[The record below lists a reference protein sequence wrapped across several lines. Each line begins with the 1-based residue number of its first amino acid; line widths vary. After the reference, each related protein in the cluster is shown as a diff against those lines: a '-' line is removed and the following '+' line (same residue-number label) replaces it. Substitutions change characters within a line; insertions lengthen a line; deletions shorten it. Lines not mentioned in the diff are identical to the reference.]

1 MRPFTLSGEVM
12 ESTVLFEARSAPLH
26 ALGTFGLRLV
36 IGVLSA
42 GFLVTGVLFAVV
54 GAWPVLVF
62 AGAEGLGVIL
72 LLLLYRRHAR
82 QSVEIVTLTDR
93 ALTVRR
99 REGRR
104 VTEARFEPGWARL
117 ERREAPDGTARLF
130 LAQRGAEAE
139 VGRFLAAE
147 ERNEMEVALRDA
159 LWRLRNPRFDNP
171 QLRP

>member
-1 MRPFTLSGEVM
+1 M
-12 ESTVLFEARSAPLH
+12 EGTPVLFEARSAPLH
-26 ALGTFGLRLV
+26 ALGGFGLRLV
-36 IGVLSA
+36 IAVLAA
-42 GFLVTGVLFAVV
+42 GFLLTGVLFALL

-82 QSVEIVTLTDR
+82 RSVEVVTLTDR

-99 REGRR
+99 REGSR

-130 LAQRGAEAE
+130 LAQRAAE
-139 VGRFLAAE
+139 VEVGKFLAAE
-147 ERNEMEVALRDA
+147 ERDEMEAALRDA
-159 LWRLRNPRFDNP
+159 LRRLRNPVFDNP
-171 QLRP
+171 QLR